1 MSDPTLDT
9 ASIAR
14 RQRFLGTLSEAV
26 AQRQLVSLLLTR
38 PQGGAADWQQTQ
50 VRLIELRGEPH
61 LSFVH
66 RHDTRDVTTNLRVD
80 EGLARV
86 DTLLGA
92 PFRNAHLHTRAQ
104 DLQLTLSKRGKV
116 GLVVRPAADPAGTPP
131 PPAAHDR
138 QKRRLLSL
146 SRPFLH
152 ALGVTDARGALV
164 PSMAA
169 KWKQINKFV
178 EIFAGALGAS
188 RLAGRP
194 TLSVM
199 DFGAG
204 RGYLT
209 FAVHDW
215 LVAQGVNAQV
225 TGLELRSDL
234 VTQCQGVIERLHL
247 EGLHFQQG
255 DLNDQRPAAMNVM
268 IALHAC
274 DTATDAA
281 LALGVKAGADILLA
295 SPCCHKQIR
304 PQLLAPGPLKPVLQ
318 HGIHADEQAE
328 MLTDALRAL
337 LLEAEGYD
345 TQVFEF
351 VSLEHTAKN
360 KMILAV
366 RRAEAK
372 PREPVLA
379 QVEELKRWFGIRE
392 QHLQTLLSQASV
404 RPEGLDRPA

>member
-1 MSDPTLDT
+1 MPDHDIDA
-9 ASIAR
+9 ASAAR
-14 RQRFLGTLSEAV
+14 RQRFLDTLSDAV
-26 AQRQLVSLLLTR
+26 AQRQFVSLLLTK
-38 PQGGAADWQQTQ
+38 PQGGGADWQRTQ
-50 VRLIELRGEPH
+50 VRLIDLRGAPH
-61 LSFVH
+61 LSFVD
-66 RHDTRDVTTNLRVD
+66 RHDTRDITTNLPVA
-80 EGLARV
+80 EGQARV
-86 DTLLGA
+86 DALLGA
-92 PFRNAHLHTRAQ
+92 PFRNAHLHTGTQ
-104 DLQLTLSKRGKV
+104 ELQLTLSKKGKAA
-116 GLVVRPAADPAGTPP
+116 LVVKAVADGGAPPA
-131 PPAAHDR
+131 PAAHDR
-138 QKRRLLSL
+138 EKQRLLSL

-152 ALGVTDARGALV
+152 ALGVTDAHGTLV
-164 PSMAA
+164 PRMAS

-188 RLAGRP
+188 RLAGSQS
-194 TLSVM
+194 LSVM

-215 LVAQGVNAQV
+215 LRAQGMQAEV
-225 TGLELRSDL
+225 TGLELRPDL
-234 VTQCQGVIERLHL
+234 VKQCQGIIDRL
-247 EGLHFQQG
+247 GLQGMHFQQG

-304 PQLLAPGPLKPVLQ
+304 AQLLAPGPLRPVLR

-337 LLEAEGYD
+337 LLEAAGYD

-366 RRAEAK
+366 KRAQAK
-372 PREPVLA
+372 PREPALA
-379 QVEELKRWFGIRE
+379 QVEELKHFFGIRE
-392 QHLQTLLSQASV
+392 QALQTLLALA
-404 RPEGLDRPA
+404 PTDAA